1 MDPTNIELVAE
12 NLQGNMN
19 LLWVA
24 ICAALVFFMQAGFA
38 MLESGM
44 VRSKNSINVIMK
56 NYTDM
61 CFGALVF
68 WAVGYGVMFGAVTD
82 PWGLFGTSNF
92 MVSEG
97 EPMDYMIMTYQMLFA
112 ATAATIVSGA
122 LAERIRFGAYIL
134 VAILITA
141 VVYPV
146 YGCWVWNEG
155 GWLNQLGFID
165 FAGSSVVHSLGG
177 WCALAGLMVLG
188 PRLGRFGDDGEV
200 REIGGHNLPLVAFG
214 GMILW
219 FGWFGFNGGST
230 LEASSAIG
238 GILLNTHLS
247 GAAGVVGF
255 VLAKV
260 LFSDGKLLMT
270 DTVNGG
276 LAGLVAITAGCAT
289 TSPTYA
295 IVTGLAAGGICVAA
309 SAACLK
315 MKWDDAVGAVA
326 VHGVCG
332 AWGTLAAGLF
342 FAENMFSWQIV
353 QIQLIGIVACG
364 VWTFTMAWVSFKLVS
379 FVVDLRVSTTD
390 EQRGLDFSEHHEVG
404 YPEFQATLHG

>member
-1 MDPTNIELVAE
+1 METNNIEMVAE
-12 NLQGNMN
+12 SLQTNMN
-19 LLWVA
+19 FLWVA

-44 VRSKNSINVIMK
+44 VRSKNAINVIMK

-68 WAVGYGVMFGAVTD
+68 WAVGYGIMFGTTTD
-82 PWGLFGTSNF
+82 GWGLFGTDGF
-92 MVSEG
+92 MAEG
-97 EPMDYMIMTYQMLFA
+97 EPWDYMVMMYQMMFA

-122 LAERIRFGAYIL
+122 LAERIRFGAYVL

-141 VVYPV
+141 FVYPV
-146 YGCWVWNEG
+146 FGCWVWNEG
-155 GWLNQLGFID
+155 GWLAQMGFID
-165 FAGSSVVHSLGG
+165 FAGSSVVHSVGG
-177 WCALAGLMVLG
+177 WCALAGLVVLG
-188 PRLGRFGDDGEV
+188 PRLGRFGEDGEV

-230 LEASSAIG
+230 LAADGRIG
-238 GILLNTHLS
+238 EILLNTHLAGS
-247 GAAGVVGF
+247 AGVVGF
-255 VLAKV
+255 VLTKI
-260 LFSDGKLLMT
+260 LFLDGKLLMT

-276 LAGLVAITAGCAT
+276 LAGLVGITAGCAT
-289 TSPTYA
+289 MSPAYA
-295 IVTGLAAGGICVAA
+295 VATGLAAGVICVAA
-309 SAACLK
+309 SAACLRW
-315 MKWDDAVGAVA
+315 KWDDAVGAVA

-342 FAENMFSWQIV
+342 LKGDMYNWDIV
-353 QIQLIGIVACG
+353 SVQLIGIAACAA
-364 VWTFTMAWVSFKLVS
+364 WTFTMAWTAFKVVSMVIE
-379 FVVDLRVSTTD
+379 LRVSTTD

-404 YPEFQATLHG
+404 YPEFQATLHN

>member
-1 MDPTNIELVAE
+1 MNPDVVSPEVLAE
-12 NLQGNMN
+12 GLQSNMN
-19 LLWVA
+19 FLWVA

-44 VRSKNSINVIMK
+44 VRSKNAINVIMK

-68 WAVGYGVMFGAVTD
+68 WILGYGLMFGANTT
-82 PWGLFGTSNF
+82 GFFGTDLF
-92 MVSEG
+92 CLRDG
-97 EPMDYMIMTYQMLFA
+97 EPWDYMILMYQMMFA

-122 LAERIRFGAYIL
+122 LAERIRFSAYVI
-134 VAILITA
+134 VAMIITGLI
-141 VVYPV
+141 YPV
-146 YGCWVWNEG
+146 FGAWAWNEG
-155 GWLNQLGFID
+155 GWLAQRGFVD

-177 WCALAGLMVLG
+177 WCALAGLWALG
-188 PRLGRFGDDGEV
+188 PRLGRFGDNGEV

-230 LEASSAIG
+230 LAANDQLG
-238 GILLNTHLS
+238 VILLCTHLS

-255 VLAKV
+255 VGTRMI
-260 LFSDGKLLMT
+260 FGGKILMT

-276 LAGLVAITAGCAT
+276 LAGLVSVTAGCAT
-289 TSPTYA
+289 MDPFYA
-295 IVTGLAAGGICVAA
+295 MITGLVAGGICVFATDL
-309 SAACLK
+309 C
-315 MKWDDAVGAVA
+315 MRFKWDDAVGAVA

-332 AWGTLAAGLF
+332 VWGTLAAGMFYSGDLF
-342 FAENMFSWQIV
+342 NQGRI
-353 QIQLIGIVACG
+353 ITQLIGIGACFAWAFPVALL
-364 VWTFTMAWVSFKLVS
+364 TFSLVS
-379 FVVDLRVSTTD
+379 ILTSLRVSTTE

-404 YPEFQATLHG
+404 YPEFQAQLH